1 MLLQFLPKYSF
12 LTTPFADYALKVWT
26 EVTFIEHFIQAEC
39 LIENGAIVDQ
49 ARDDGS
55 TALHDACALG
65 NPDIVTLLIRNGA
78 NVNKKDST
86 GKLSYI

>member
-1 MLLQFLPKYSF
+1 MFLQFLPKYS
-12 LTTPFADYALKVWT
+12 LRQHHFADYALNVRSN
-26 EVTFIEHFIQAEC
+26 FFQAEC
-39 LIENGAIVDQ
+39 LIENGTIVDQ

-65 NPDIVTLLIRNGA
+65 HPDIVTLLIRNGA

-86 GKLSYI
+86 GNINVS